1 MKKLLTKFFALL
13 IAAFCI
19 VLVSCGKTNNTI
31 KELATP
37 EGLKYEND
45 KITWN
50 EVKNASN
57 GYTAIVKQNDKN
69 VINKNVNETSLSVI
83 ELTAGNYTVI
93 IKANEVKDA
102 YKESKQATL
111 DFTVVDKTPVKTNL
125 QTPTNITYDS
135 TTQSIKWDTVEN
147 AANYKIKATK
157 TNTDLIV
164 IEEQTVTETTV
175 SVNNLPAKEITL
187 TIQALVSTTD
197 ETHLDS
203 EIATFKF
210 EIKPVKLT
218 TPTNLK
224 VENDTVSFDAVD
236 NSDCYQI
243 VITDKNTNEVVKEL
257 EDTIETTMNISD
269 LGKGDYILKVVA
281 YAEIDSI
288 YHADSEEATA
298 EFSIASLG
306 TLKTPEITGINGG
319 NVVWKTNTA
328 RDYEITIVKRG
339 TTETVSTE
347 GIEVVD
353 NTFMLAGLN
362 VEDGD
367 YTFKIK
373 ALSNRHDETET
384 IEATYD
390 FTLRTAKAF
399 DAETMAT
406 FNGSQA
412 ANNWGGEH
420 AQVELVE
427 VDGIKYALVTP
438 TADGWGR
445 VASPQFTVNF
455 NNNPVLFLEM
465 GTIFGGFHVQM
476 THDGTLYKVL
486 NDTMKEGNIAISL
499 NGIQT
504 ESGVTLNTEGIQT
517 IAIRLGVDNSTTT
530 TANDAK
536 AHYHQM
542 KVVYLTEYKEQSTSE
557 EQLET
562 PSKLGISEVGTLT
575 WGGVE
580 NATHYVVTIINKDT
594 TNSLEETEIDNTAY
608 VAYNLEKGNYT
619 ITVKAINKTN
629 PLFLDSEAV
638 SYDFTVSEVVK
649 YTGNEMQTFECGGGD
664 NPAIQLNSDNTIT
677 LNPNGVVGWGWI
689 WDKNGVTIDLDKNP
703 LVIVNLEKSNEGGYL
718 ARATYDGYGHIVM
731 ANDTAGAFNTQKT
744 LVFRASKN
752 VDGNPQ
758 GSGVVEGYKFGIG
771 VRGNGEI
778 VVSSIRILTITEF
791 KEDITEE
798 ITLNTPANLGVNNN
812 SEIKWDSVEN
822 ATSYTIKLTNQE
834 GTEITNISTI
844 KSVFSV
850 ATLQAG
856 TYSITVTAKNA
867 ENDMILD
874 SQAAT
879 FKFNISEAVSYTPED
894 MATFVKGNGDGDI
907 KAELDTET
915 GFANFNPDKKGWGWL
930 FPQVGTTLDMSLN
943 PFIVVTTE
951 SIEAGYL
958 ARATYGD
965 GTNTIVMINDT
976 RNPSDSQSIIVMRAN
991 VNVDGNP
998 VSNETVEN
1006 YKFGFGFIDGSVNAI
1021 SNIRIIYVTP
1031 VVE

>member
-1 MKKLLTKFFALL
+1 MKKILTKFFALL
-13 IAAFCI
+13 IAALCI
-19 VLVSCGKTNNTI
+19 VLVSCGKTDNTI

-57 GYTAIVKQNDKN
+57 GYAVIVKQNDKE
-69 VINKNVNETSLSVI
+69 VINKNITDTSLSVI

-111 DFTVVDKTPVKTNL
+111 DFTVVEKTPEKTNL

-135 TTQSIKWDTVEN
+135 TTQSIKWDSVES
-147 AANYKIKATK
+147 AERYKIKATK

-164 IEEQTVTETTV
+164 IEEQIVTETTI
-175 SVNNLPAKEITL
+175 SVNNLPTKEITL

-203 EIATFKF
+203 NIAKFNF

-224 VENDTVSFDAVD
+224 VENDIVSFDAVD

-243 VITDKNTNEVVKEL
+243 VIIDKNTNEVVKEL
-257 EDTIETTMNISD
+257 EDTIETKMDISD

-288 YHADSEEATA
+288 YYTDSEEATT
-298 EFSIASLG
+298 EFKIASLG
-306 TLKTPEITGINGG
+306 TLTTPEITGINDG
-319 NVVWKTNTA
+319 NIVWIANNA

-339 TTETVSTE
+339 TTETVATE
-347 GIEVVD
+347 GIEVVN

-384 IEATYD
+384 KEATYD

-465 GTIFGGFHVQM
+465 GTIIGGFHVQM
-476 THDGTLYKVL
+476 TYDGTLYKVL
-486 NDTMKEGNIAISL
+486 DDTMKEGNIAISL
-499 NGIQT
+499 NGTKT
-504 ESGVTLNTEGIQT
+504 ESGVTLNAEGIQT
-517 IAIRLGVDNSTTT
+517 ITIRLGVDNSTTT

-536 AHYHQM
+536 AYYHQM

-557 EQLET
+557 EKLET

-580 NATHYVVTIINKDT
+580 NATHYVVTIINKET

-619 ITVKAINKTN
+619 ITVKAINKAN
-629 PLFLDSEAV
+629 PLFLDSDVV

-677 LNPNGVVGWGWI
+677 LNPNGAVGWGWI

-718 ARATYDGYGHIVM
+718 ARATYDGYGQIVM
-731 ANDTAGAFNTQKT
+731 ANDTAGAFDTQKT
-744 LVFRASKN
+744 LVFRASRN

-778 VVSSIRILTITEF
+778 VVSSIRILTITEY

-798 ITLNTPANLGVNNN
+798 ITLNTPANLGINNN

-822 ATSYTIKLTNQE
+822 ATSYNIKLTNQE
-834 GTEITNISTI
+834 GTEIKNISTI

-850 ATLQAG
+850 ATLQPG
-856 TYSITVTAKNA
+856 TYTISVTAKNV

-874 SQAAT
+874 SQAVT
-879 FKFNISEAVSYTPED
+879 FKFNVTEAVSYTPED
-894 MATFVKGNGDGDI
+894 MATFVKGDGDGDI

-951 SIEAGYL
+951 CIEAGYL

-976 RNPSDSQSIIVMRAN
+976 RNPSDSQSIIVIRAN

-998 VSNETVEN
+998 VSNEIVEN
-1006 YKFGFGFIDGSVNAI
+1006 YKFGFGFIDGSVNTI